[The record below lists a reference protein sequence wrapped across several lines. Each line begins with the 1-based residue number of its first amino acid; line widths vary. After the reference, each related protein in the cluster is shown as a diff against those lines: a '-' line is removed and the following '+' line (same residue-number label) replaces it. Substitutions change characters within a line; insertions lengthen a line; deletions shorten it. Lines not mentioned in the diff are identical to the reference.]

1 MYPLFEKKLFE
12 EFSERRAQGKIVK
25 KWWFISRAK
34 KLLNELHP
42 DITNFKFSDRWF
54 AGFCRQ
60 NKLSLRRKIRVSQK
74 SPLHLKDSI
83 EKFHAKLLRERK
95 RGTYKLCDIAN
106 MDQTPLPFVLDDG
119 TTYDAKGSKEI
130 WFTSGQSGLDKRQCT
145 VQLTIFGDGIPRV
158 RPTLI
163 FHGQGK
169 RIKPDEKKSWDKRVK
184 VYFQLKAWCD
194 ESIM

>member
-1 MYPLFEKKLFE
+1 MAEVADPSAKATRCSFTREFKLSVIQWFHSNDKNILRTASYFKIDRKQVRQWIKNEEKIRKQKRKSKTVRGRKEMYPLFEKKLFE

-54 AGFCRQ
+54 AGFCRR
-60 NKLSLRRKIRVSQK
+60 NKLSLRRKTHMSQK
-74 SPLHLKDSI
+74 SPSHLKDSI

-106 MDQTPLPFVLDDG
+106 LDQTPLPFV
-119 TTYDAKGSKEI
+119 
-130 WFTSGQSGLDKRQCT
+130 
-145 VQLTIFGDGIPRV
+145 
-158 RPTLI
+158 
-163 FHGQGK
+163 
-169 RIKPDEKKSWDKRVK
+169 
-184 VYFQLKAWCD
+184 
-194 ESIM
+194 